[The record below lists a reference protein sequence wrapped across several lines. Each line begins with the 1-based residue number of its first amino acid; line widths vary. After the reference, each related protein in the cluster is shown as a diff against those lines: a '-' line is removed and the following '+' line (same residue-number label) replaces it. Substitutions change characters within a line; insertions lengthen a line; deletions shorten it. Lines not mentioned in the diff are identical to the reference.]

1 MQEVNIEKTDFTL
14 WEIEFEFTNS
24 YDREKFTF
32 EQARKDFFE
41 KVGVDALE
49 DEDDKLFSEIVLST
63 EIIYYSCDSGHG
75 SNIINDCLNALKKDS
90 PGFNEMDYEYR
101 WNKLDYND
109 YLDEQY
115 ISWALDISSYGQI
128 EYKDG
133 ILSGDCLLLV
143 WDDCNCDQCENE
155 L

>member
-1 MQEVNIEKTDFTL
+1 MKNNQDHFNILRKVKSNPNL
-14 WEIEFEFTNS
+14 S
-24 YDREKFTF
+24 QRELAKELGFSL
-32 EQARKDFFE
+32 
-41 KVGVDALE
+41 G
-49 DEDDKLFSEIVLST
+49 KLN
-63 EIIYYSCDSGHG
+63 Y
-75 SNIINDCLNALKKDS
+75 CLNALKKDS